1 MCLIQPSTTL
11 TSSPFLLSPISQ
23 PSRVHCGHGEE
34 NPSHD
39 ASLQK
44 YYKVIFCSVVDRSVG
59 QCLAFF
65 MFTMFAIT
73 LALRDTVFWDSMSLF
88 VALCGQSMGTCRC
101 NAIASLALWGG
112 GSTASSHTKKKEREL
127 TNLTDIR
134 YWRGK
139 RISCISV
146 GMRSD
151 TCVTQAALPTMWRR
165 ITTTP
170 WTKVDR
176 RLPLKSVHLHSH
188 CRKNKGGAD

>member
-65 MFTMFAIT
+65 MFTMFAVT

-112 GSTASSHTKKKEREL
+112 GSTASSHTKKKRARTNKSDRYKILERKTHL
-127 TNLTDIR
+127 
-134 YWRGK
+134 
-139 RISCISV
+139 
-146 GMRSD
+146 
-151 TCVTQAALPTMWRR
+151 
-165 ITTTP
+165 
-170 WTKVDR
+170 
-176 RLPLKSVHLHSH
+176 VHLCWNALGHMCDASSPAHHVASHHYHSV
-188 CRKNKGGAD
+188 N